1 MAAIE
6 IPLRSFSITLGS
18 SGGLNELRKLSEKEG
33 GRPQPGLQMDNFN
46 DVIRCCGFNEVG

>member
-18 SGGLNELRKLSEKEG
+18 SGDFNELRKFSETEG
-33 GRPQPGLQMDNFN
+33 GRPRLGLKMDSFN
-46 DVIRCCGFNEVG
+46 DVIRWCGFNEVG